1 MAKCAKDRA
10 AAATPAQ
17 AGGADMADT
26 KERQLEVYQKVLMLT
41 SHLFEYP
48 DAAWWQDLPDC
59 HKAVKEI
66 DEKQPVLVFE
76 DFLAFVE
83 ENGAKEYE
91 DLYVRSFDFSQNTNL
106 YLTTQERT
114 DFGKQSEE
122 MHHYKELFLKNGLDV
137 EKQLPDYLPALLEL
151 AASLPAERASRVLE
165 KIKPRVE
172 LLRSRFI
179 EAKLPHAFLLDLVLT
194 ETAGLEAHHA

>member
-1 MAKCAKDRA
+1 MAKCAKVRA
-10 AAATPAQ
+10 AAATPAR
-17 AGGADMADT
+17 AGGAEMAMED
-26 KERQLEVYQKVLMLT
+26 YQKVLMLT

-48 DAAWWQDLPDC
+48 DVSWWQDLPEC
-59 HKAVKEI
+59 HKALQEI
-66 DEKQPVLVFE
+66 EAQQPASVFK

-83 ENGAKEYE
+83 ESGAKEYE

-122 MHHYKELFLKNGLDV
+122 MHHYKELFLRNGLDV

-151 AASLPAERASRVLE
+151 AASLPAEKAAQVLTQ
-165 KIKPRVE
+165 IKPRVE
-172 LLRSRFI
+172 LLRTRFI
-179 EAKLPHAFLLDLVLT
+179 DAKLPHAFLLDLVLT
-194 ETAGLEAHHA
+194 ETAGLEANHA

>member
-1 MAKCAKDRA
+1 MAMED
-10 AAATPAQ
+10 
-17 AGGADMADT
+17 
-26 KERQLEVYQKVLMLT
+26 YQKVLMLT

-48 DAAWWQDLPDC
+48 DVSWWQDLPEC
-59 HKAVKEI
+59 HKALQEI
-66 DEKQPVLVFE
+66 EAQQPASVFK

-83 ENGAKEYE
+83 ESGAKEYE

-122 MHHYKELFLKNGLDV
+122 MHHYKELFLRNGLDV

-151 AASLPAERASRVLE
+151 AASLPAEKAAQVLTQ
-165 KIKPRVE
+165 IKPRVE
-172 LLRSRFI
+172 LLRTRFI
-179 EAKLPHAFLLDLVLT
+179 DAKLPHAFLLDLVLT
-194 ETAGLEAHHA
+194 ETAGLEANHA